1 MPQTVKWGGM
11 SIAIDVGYDGLGKAG
26 VKAPV
31 SKRRSNIEIIADIL
45 RTGEHGAGKTE
56 IMYSANMSYTQTQ
69 RYLNFLLEKEFL
81 QKIKLGGTLTAYRV
95 TDAGQGLLKTIDTLI
110 SMLSNQE
117 E

>member
-1 MPQTVKWGGM
+1 MNIG
-11 SIAIDVGYDGLGKAG
+11 IDTSYAGLDKAG
-26 VKAPV
+26 SKAPV

-69 RYLNFLLEKEFL
+69 RYLGFLLEKEFL
-81 QKIKLGGTLTAYRV
+81 QKIKLGDTLTAYRV
-95 TDAGQGLLKTIDTLI
+95 TDSGKGLLKTIDTLI
-110 SMLSNQE
+110 GMLSNQE